1 MTACVFVHHA
11 GVLLYPILGLYLN
24 RQSVYGLSLTHT
36 ESNWKR
42 PIYMARKRPLD
53 IDRFVAA
60 IEANYR
66 QWNPPIITFI
76 AHRGAT
82 PFEVLVSTL
91 LSLRTKD
98 EVTAVAADRL
108 LANART
114 PQAMLDLTLGEI
126 EKLIYPVGFYPTKA
140 KRLHAICEI
149 LLDSYDGSVPDNL
162 QELTALPGVGRKTAN
177 LVLVEGFKIPAI
189 CVDTHVHRI
198 SNRIGYVKTR
208 TPDKTEMAL
217 RKKLPK
223 RHWVRYNELL
233 VAFGQTLC
241 RPISP
246 FCSRCPVTDMCPR
259 IGVDRHR

>member
-1 MTACVFVHHA
+1 MPPTRTV
-11 GVLLYPILGLYLN
+11 
-24 RQSVYGLSLTHT
+24 
-36 ESNWKR
+36 
-42 PIYMARKRPLD
+42 D

-60 IEANYR
+60 IETNYR

-76 AHRGAT
+76 ANRGAT

-98 EVTAVAADRL
+98 EVTGAAAARL
-108 LANART
+108 FDVART
-114 PQAMLDLTLGEI
+114 PQAMVALTPQEI
-126 EKLIYPVGFYPTKA
+126 ERLIYPVGFYPTKA
-140 KRLHAICEI
+140 KRLLAISRI
-149 LLDSYDGSVPDNL
+149 LLDRYDGKVPDTL
-162 QELTALPGVGRKTAN
+162 EELTALPGVGRKTAN

-198 SNRIGYVKTR
+198 SNRIGYVKTKN
-208 TPDKTEMAL
+208 PDQTEMAL

-233 VAFGQTLC
+233 VAFGQVLC

-246 FCSRCPVTDMCPR
+246 FCSRCPVGDMCPR

>member
-1 MTACVFVHHA
+1 MTRTRAV
-11 GVLLYPILGLYLN
+11 
-24 RQSVYGLSLTHT
+24 
-36 ESNWKR
+36 
-42 PIYMARKRPLD
+42 D

-76 AHRGAT
+76 ANRGAT

-98 EVTAVAADRL
+98 EVTSVAAQRL
-108 LANART
+108 LNVART
-114 PQAMLDLTLGEI
+114 PEAMVNLAPAAI
-126 EKLIYPVGFYPTKA
+126 ERLIYPVGFYPTKA
-140 KRLHAICEI
+140 RRLLAISRI
-149 LLDSYDGSVPDNL
+149 LLDRYGGRVPDTL
-162 QELTALPGVGRKTAN
+162 EGLTALPGVGRKTAN

-198 SNRIGYVKTR
+198 SNRIGYVATKH
-208 TPDKTEMAL
+208 PDQTEMVL
-217 RKKLPK
+217 RKKLPT

-233 VAFGQTLC
+233 VAFGQTVC

-246 FCSRCPVTDMCPR
+246 FCSRCPVTTMCPQ